1 MTGVEDDV
9 IVRVAHAC
17 EEVREE
23 REVCERTPQPADV
36 YFHFAKQNK
45 KGGGAHVLQ
54 TKKQQQQQPVYP
66 SRLFSPWPKSSLALK
81 PSTSSMVME
90 LSILARLDIVFL
102 ACFCVAGVPE
112 PETLARNNSDSLLNP
127 SFWVFGEGERTFS
140 PLYTNTFSGHHSTTS
155 VRTLLV
161 LTDSIV
167 STGTQVSL
175 VWSGTVRL
183 ILRVAVRVNLV

>member
-17 EEVREE
+17 EEIREE

-45 KGGGAHVLQ
+45 NKTKRAAVPTFCKQ
-54 TKKQQQQQPVYP
+54 KKQQQQQP

-102 ACFCVAGVPE
+102 AWFCVAGVPE
-112 PETLARNNSDSLLNP
+112 PETLARNNSDPLLNP

-140 PLYTNTFSGHHSTTS
+140 PYLYSYSIVVLFL
-155 VRTLLV
+155 VIILVTLL
-161 LTDSIV
+161 
-167 STGTQVSL
+167 
-175 VWSGTVRL
+175 
-183 ILRVAVRVNLV
+183 